1 LLVSERSCCDWGMPK
16 PRFPNLRRERTR
28 HGRTV
33 WYYRQDDGPRIRIKG
48 EFGTDEFI
56 ESYKSALS
64 GPYQS
69 SKKMELRTGM
79 LGGLLSSYRKS
90 AAWTSLSPTT
100 RKQRDAL
107 FASFGDAL
115 GVQFAEIT
123 RKEIAA
129 GLQRR
134 KETPFAANNW
144 LKAMR
149 AVFRWALDEELVD
162 IDPTVGVRSLKT
174 KTDGFHAW
182 TNREVEQFE
191 RQWPIGTRERL
202 ALAVLLNTGFRRGDA
217 IRLGEGNRRGDAFYI
232 RTQKTGQAVILPILT
247 SLSHIIEASPVG
259 KTTYLAQINGE
270 PWNVFSFGN
279 WFHDAC
285 RAAGVPGSA
294 HGLRK
299 LAATRLW
306 EAGVSEAQL
315 DAAMGWK
322 TGSGMS
328 RIYARKADR
337 ERLGR
342 EAFDKLK
349 GAAAAGGKDND
360 DNGPF

>member
-1 LLVSERSCCDWGMPK
+1 MPR

-28 HGRTV
+28 HGKTV
-33 WYYRQDDGPRIRIKG
+33 WYYRDGDGPRIRIKE
-48 EFGTDEFI
+48 EFGTEAFI
-56 ESYKSALS
+56 AAYKSALF
-64 GPYQS
+64 GAHPS
-69 SKKMELRTGM
+69 SKKMELRSGSF
-79 LGGLLSSYRKS
+79 GWLLSSYRKS
-90 AAWTSLSPTT
+90 AAWSSLSPAT
-100 RKQRDAL
+100 RKQRDAI
-107 FASFGDAL
+107 FSSSGEAL
-115 GVQFAEIT
+115 GVEFAEIT

-134 KETPFAANNW
+134 KDTPFSANNW

-149 AVFRWALDEELVD
+149 ALFRWALDDGLVE

-182 TNREVEQFE
+182 TDGEVRRFE
-191 RQWPIGTRERL
+191 HRWPIGTRERV
-202 ALAVLLNTGFRRGDA
+202 AFAVLLFTGFRRGDA
-217 IRLGEGNRRGDAFYI
+217 IRLGKSHKKDGYFVLS
-232 RTQKTGQAVILPILT
+232 TQKTGTKVIVPCLRGLEET
-247 SLSHIIEASPVG
+247 LEAGPLGSR
-259 KTTYLAQINGE
+259 TYLAQLNGE

-279 WFHDAC
+279 WFHEAC
-285 RAAGVPGSA
+285 VAAGVPGSA

-306 EAGVSEAQL
+306 EAGVSEAEL

-337 ERLGR
+337 ERLSKS
-342 EAFDKLK
+342 AFDKLK
-349 GAAAAGGKDND
+349 GAATAGGKDND